1 MGVIGVDQKFTRL
14 GGRCSITDESDPK
27 DVHEMYRIVVFLES
41 PNACLDLN
49 VPDIWSRDP
58 SWRDVDRQHGVSM
71 YHIPHHLT
79 SCQIYHRLRSS
90 LHPFDTPSSPTVKTG
105 PAEPS
110 SIASQIRSIVLEE
123 SRSRYWPHMASAS
136 YGVDS
141 ELDNVGPG
149 LNVFCRGVESRS
161 NLCHFPAVDDD
172 VVPQSACAMGL
183 PLSQDLLTLFRT
195 RVPTTTCQWSRHS

>member
-1 MGVIGVDQKFTRL
+1 MSQIC
-14 GGRCSITDESDPK
+14 GR
-27 DVHEMYRIVVFLES
+27 V
-41 PNACLDLN
+41 
-49 VPDIWSRDP
+49 
-58 SWRDVDRQHGVSM
+58 
-71 YHIPHHLT
+71 IPHGGMSIANTVSRCIISLYLDDLCPGIPNDHLT

-90 LHPFDTPSSPTVKTG
+90 LHPFDTPSSPTAKTG
-105 PAEPS
+105 PGKPS

-141 ELDNVGPG
+141 ELDNVGPV
-149 LNVFCRGVESRS
+149 LNVFCRGVEPRS

-195 RVPTTTCQWSRHS
+195 RVPTTTCQWPRHS